1 VEIKWRIVP
10 VESGRSQLMS
20 VAKDGTMRI
29 LCTMI
34 GLCLVSAAS
43 LFAQPGDSAKIHD
56 YVKNLPPTPTP
67 PYGEVQRLA
76 LAANP
81 LGCEEHPHAPGMN
94 RPGYLWQR
102 DGKPQIL
109 EDYDHRRAFYGCL
122 DWHSAVNSTWM
133 MVSLIKADPTIAVAP
148 AIRNELASHFQK
160 PNIDGELEFFTKLK
174 GQGADFEKPYG
185 YAWLLKLYG
194 ELKTWNDPDGQRAAT
209 VLEPLAKWMSD
220 QYVLYLHSLNYP
232 VRVGLHPNTALDM
245 GFVLDYTSQVQDKAL
260 ETAVHET
267 AMRLFGN
274 DTHCAT
280 SSEPVF
286 GDFASPCLM
295 EAALMGRVLTPENYA
310 KWLDTFLPSV
320 YSEEFQLYAKDI
332 DAVHGD
338 NRDTTGTDEEG
349 LPNAH
354 LIGLNF
360 QRAAD
365 FMTIAQSLPKDD
377 PRVVAYERLAT
388 INGKQGYDKIGAAG
402 YLGTHWLATYALL
415 YENLVQKQP
424 QTTSNRTQAAMGKP

>member
-1 VEIKWRIVP
+1 
-10 VESGRSQLMS
+10 
-20 VAKDGTMRI
+20 MRI
-29 LCTMI
+29 LPKILT
-34 GLCLVSAAS
+34 LCLAGATS
-43 LFAQPGDSAKIHD
+43 LLAQGSDAAKIRD
-56 YVKNLPPTPTP
+56 YLKSLPNPTP
-67 PYGEVQRLA
+67 PPYDEVQRLA

-81 LGCEEHPHAPGMN
+81 LGCEDHPHAPGMT

-102 DGKPQIL
+102 DGKPQII
-109 EDYDHRRAFYGCL
+109 EDYEKHRAFFGCL

-133 MVSLIKADPTIAVAP
+133 MISVIKADPNIAVAP
-148 AIRNELASHFQK
+148 AIKNELATHFQK
-160 PNIDGELEFFTKLK
+160 ENIDGELAYYTKLK
-174 GQGADFEKPYG
+174 GVGADFEKPYG

-220 QYVLYLHSLNYP
+220 QYVLYLNSLNYP

-245 GFVLDYTSQVQDKAL
+245 GFVLDYTNLVQDKAL
-260 ETAVHET
+260 ETAIHDT

-280 SSEPVF
+280 NSEPVF
-286 GDFASPCLM
+286 ADFASPCLM
-295 EAALMGRVLTPENYA
+295 EAALMGRVMTPETYA
-310 KWLDTFLPSV
+310 KWLDTFLPPV
-320 YSEEFQLYAKDI
+320 YAEEFQLYARDI
-332 DAVHGD
+332 DAVHGN

-354 LIGLNF
+354 LVGLNF

-365 FMTIAQSLPKDD
+365 FMTIAQSLPKSD
-377 PRVVAYERLAT
+377 PRVPVYLRLAT
-388 INGKQGYDKIGAAG
+388 INGKQGYDKIGSAG

-415 YENLVQKQP
+415 YENLVHASGGSSA
-424 QTTSNRTQAAMGKP
+424 SNTQAALKKH

>member
-1 VEIKWRIVP
+1 
-10 VESGRSQLMS
+10 
-20 VAKDGTMRI
+20 
-29 LCTMI
+29 
-34 GLCLVSAAS
+34 
-43 LFAQPGDSAKIHD
+43 
-56 YVKNLPPTPTP
+56 
-67 PYGEVQRLA
+67 
-76 LAANP
+76 
-81 LGCEEHPHAPGMN
+81 MN

-102 DGKPQIL
+102 EGKPQIL
-109 EDYDHRRAFYGCL
+109 EDYDKHRAFYGCL

-133 MVSLIKADPTIAVAP
+133 MISLIKADPTISVGP

-160 PNIDGELEFFTKLK
+160 ENIDGELAFFTKLK
-174 GQGADFEKPYG
+174 GEGADFEKPYG

-209 VLEPLAKWMSD
+209 VLEPLAKWIST

-232 VRVGLHPNTALDM
+232 VRIGLHPNTALDM
-245 GFVLDYTSQVQDKAL
+245 GFALDYTNQVQDKAL
-260 ETAVHET
+260 ETAIHDT
-267 AMRLFGN
+267 AMRLFGS

-280 SSEPVF
+280 ASEPVF
-286 GDFASPCLM
+286 GDFAAPCLT
-295 EAALMGRVLTPENYA
+295 EAALMGRVLGPESYS
-310 KWLDTFLPSV
+310 KWLDTFLPPV
-320 YSEEFQLYAKDI
+320 YAEEFQGYAKEI
-332 DAVHGD
+332 DAVHGN

-377 PRVVAYERLAT
+377 PRVAVYRRLAT

-415 YENLVQKQP
+415 YENLVHAP
-424 QTTSNRTQAAMGKP
+424 GEPTTGKTQAFAGKH

>member
-1 VEIKWRIVP
+1 
-10 VESGRSQLMS
+10 
-20 VAKDGTMRI
+20 MRV
-29 LCTMI
+29 LSKVLT
-34 GLCLVSAAS
+34 LCLAGTTS
-43 LFAQPGDSAKIHD
+43 LLAQGSDSTKIRD
-56 YVKNLPPTPTP
+56 YLKSLPAPAP
-67 PYGEVQRLA
+67 PAYDEVQRLA

-81 LGCEEHPHAPGMN
+81 LGCEDHPHAPGMI

-109 EDYDHRRAFYGCL
+109 EDYDKHRAFYGCL

-133 MVSLIKADPTIAVAP
+133 MISLIKADPTIAVGP
-148 AIRNELASHFQK
+148 AIRNELTTHFQK
-160 PNIDGELEFFTKLK
+160 ENIDGELAFFTKLK

-209 VLEPLAKWMSD
+209 VLEPLAKWMSE

-245 GFVLDYTSQVQDKAL
+245 GFVLDYTNQVQDKAL
-260 ETAVHET
+260 ESAVHET
-267 AMRLFGN
+267 ALRLFGN

-280 SSEPVF
+280 ASEPVF
-286 GDFASPCLM
+286 GDFAAPCLT
-295 EAALMGRVLTPENYA
+295 EAALMGRVLTSEAYS
-310 KWLDTFLPSV
+310 KWLDTFLPPV
-320 YSEEFQLYAKDI
+320 YSEEFQGYAKDI
-332 DAVHGD
+332 DAVHGN

-365 FMTIAQSLPKDD
+365 LLTIANSLPRND
-377 PRVVAYERLAT
+377 PRVAVYERLAT

-415 YENLVQKQP
+415 YENVVHASTPLPPNK
-424 QTTSNRTQAAMGKP
+424 TQASVGRH

>member
-1 VEIKWRIVP
+1 
-10 VESGRSQLMS
+10 
-20 VAKDGTMRI
+20 MRGLSKI
-29 LCTMI
+29 LS
-34 GLCLVSAAS
+34 LCLAGATS
-43 LFAQPGDSAKIHD
+43 LLAQGSDSAKIRD
-56 YVKNLPPTPTP
+56 YLKSLPTPTP
-67 PYGEVQRLA
+67 PAYDEVQRLA

-81 LGCEEHPHAPGMN
+81 LGCEDHPHSPGII

-102 DGKPQIL
+102 EDKPQIID
-109 EDYDHRRAFYGCL
+109 DYDKHRAFYGCL

-133 MVSLIKADPTIAVAP
+133 MISLIKADPTIAVAP
-148 AIRNELASHFQK
+148 AIRTELASHFQK
-160 PNIDGELEFFTKLK
+160 PNIDGELDFFTKLR

-209 VLEPLAKWMSD
+209 VLEPLAKWMSE
-220 QYVLYLHSLNYP
+220 QYVFYLHSMNYP
-232 VRVGLHPNTALDM
+232 VRVGLHPNTTLDM
-245 GFVLDYTSQVQDKAL
+245 GFVLDYTNLVQDKTL

-267 AMRLFGN
+267 ALRLFRN

-280 SSEPVF
+280 GSEPVF
-286 GDFASPCLM
+286 GDFASPCLT
-295 EAALMGRVLTPENYA
+295 EAALMGRVMIPESYA
-310 KWLDTFLPSV
+310 KWLDTFLPPV

-332 DAVHGD
+332 DAVHGN

-365 FMTIAQSLPKDD
+365 LLTIAHGLPKDD
-377 PRVVAYERLAT
+377 PRVAVYQRLAA

-415 YENLVQKQP
+415 YENVVHSPPALSS
-424 QTTSNRTQAAMGKP
+424 SNKTQASLSGH

>member
-1 VEIKWRIVP
+1 MHVVSKI
-10 VESGRSQLMS
+10 L
-20 VAKDGTMRI
+20 I
-29 LCTMI
+29 LCLAGT
-34 GLCLVSAAS
+34 AS
-43 LFAQPGDSAKIHD
+43 LLAQGNDDAKIRE
-56 YVKNLPPTPTP
+56 YLKSLQTPTP
-67 PYGEVQRLA
+67 PAYDEVQRLA

-81 LGCEEHPHAPGMN
+81 LGCEDHPHSPGMI

-102 DGKPQIL
+102 EGKPQMID
-109 EDYDHRRAFYGCL
+109 DYESHRAFYGCL

-133 MVSLIKADPTIAVAP
+133 MISLIKADPTIAVAP
-148 AIRNELASHFQK
+148 AIRNELTSHFQK
-160 PNIDGELEFFTKLK
+160 TNIDGELDFFTKLR

-209 VLEPLAKWMSD
+209 VLEPLAKWMSE
-220 QYVLYLHSLNYP
+220 QYAIYLHSLNYP

-245 GFVLDYTSQVQDKAL
+245 GFVLDYTNLAQDKAL

-267 AMRLFGN
+267 ALRLFGG

-286 GDFASPCLM
+286 GDFAAPCLT
-295 EAALMGRVLTPENYA
+295 EAALMGRVMTPGDYA
-310 KWLDTFLPSV
+310 RWLDKFLPPV
-320 YSEEFQLYAKDI
+320 YSEEFQIYAKDI
-332 DAVHGD
+332 DAIHGN

-365 FMTIAQSLPKDD
+365 LLMIAQGLPKND
-377 PRVVAYERLAT
+377 PRVAVYERLAT

-415 YENLVQKQP
+415 YENVVHSSVSSP
-424 QTTSNRTQAAMGKP
+424 SNKAQASVGKH

>member
-1 VEIKWRIVP
+1 
-10 VESGRSQLMS
+10 
-20 VAKDGTMRI
+20 MRVLSNILI
-29 LCTMI
+29 LCLAGATSV
-34 GLCLVSAAS
+34 L
-43 LFAQPGDSAKIHD
+43 AQGGDSAKIRD
-56 YVKNLPPTPTP
+56 YLKSLPTPTP
-67 PYGEVQRLA
+67 PPYDEVQRLA

-81 LGCEEHPHAPGMN
+81 LGCEDHPHAPGMV

-102 DGKPQIL
+102 DGKPQII
-109 EDYDHRRAFYGCL
+109 EDYDKHRTFYGCL

-133 MVSLIKADPTIAVAP
+133 MISLIKADPTIAVAP

-160 PNIDGELEFFTKLK
+160 ENIDGELAFYTKLK

-209 VLEPLAKWMSD
+209 VLEPLAKWMSE

-245 GFVLDYTSQVQDKAL
+245 GFVLDYTNLVQDKAL
-260 ETAVHET
+260 ETAVHDT
-267 AMRLFGN
+267 ALRLFAN

-280 SSEPVF
+280 NAEPVF
-286 GDFASPCLM
+286 ADFAAPCLT

-310 KWLDTFLPSV
+310 KWLDTFLPPV
-320 YSEEFQLYAKDI
+320 YAEEFQLYAKDI
-332 DAVHGD
+332 DAVHGN

-365 FMTIAQSLPKDD
+365 FMTIAQSLPKED
-377 PRVVAYERLAT
+377 PRVPVYLRLAT

-415 YENLVQKQP
+415 YENLVHASTP
-424 QTTSNRTQAAMGKP
+424 PNRTQASLGKK

>member
-1 VEIKWRIVP
+1 MHALLK
-10 VESGRSQLMS
+10 
-20 VAKDGTMRI
+20 I
-29 LCTMI
+29 LT
-34 GLCLVSAAS
+34 LCLAGSTT
-43 LFAQPGDSAKIHD
+43 LLAQGNDSAKIRD
-56 YVKNLPPTPTP
+56 YLKGLPAPAP
-67 PYGEVQRLA
+67 PAFDEVQRLA

-81 LGCEEHPHAPGMN
+81 LGCEEHPHAPGMI

-109 EDYDHRRAFYGCL
+109 EDYDKHRAFYGCL

-133 MVSLIKADPTIAVAP
+133 MISLIKADPAISVSP
-148 AIRNELASHFQK
+148 AIRNELQNHFQK
-160 PNIDGELEFFTKLK
+160 ENIDGELAFFTKLK

-209 VLEPLAKWMSD
+209 ILEPLAKWMSD

-245 GFVLDYTSQVQDKAL
+245 GFVLDYTNQVQDKAL
-260 ETAVHET
+260 ETAIHET
-267 AMRLFGN
+267 AMRLFGK

-280 SSEPVF
+280 ASEPVF
-286 GDFASPCLM
+286 GDFAAPCLT
-295 EAALMGRVLTPENYA
+295 EAALMGRVLTPENYS
-310 KWLDTFLPSV
+310 KWLDTFLPPL
-320 YSEEFQLYAKDI
+320 YSEEFQGYAKDI
-332 DAVHGD
+332 DAVHGN

-365 FMTIAQSLPKDD
+365 FMTIARSLPKDD
-377 PRVVAYERLAT
+377 PRVAAYLRLAT

-415 YENLVQKQP
+415 YENLAHASSPSASNATQASL
-424 QTTSNRTQAAMGKP
+424 SNR

>member
-1 VEIKWRIVP
+1 MLQV
-10 VESGRSQLMS
+10 ST
-20 VAKDGTMRI
+20 AKDGMMHVLYKI
-29 LCTMI
+29 LSL
-34 GLCLVSAAS
+34 GLVGTTSLLAQAS
-43 LFAQPGDSAKIHD
+43 DAGKIHD
-56 YVKNLPPTPTP
+56 YLKSLPATAAPA
-67 PYGEVQRLA
+67 YGEVQRLA
-76 LAANP
+76 LAASP
-81 LGCEEHPHAPGMN
+81 LGCEEHPHAPGMT

-109 EDYDHRRAFYGCL
+109 EDYDKRRAFYGCL

-133 MVSLIKADPTIAVAP
+133 MISLIKADPTIAVTP

-160 PNIDGELEFFTKLK
+160 ANIDGELEFFTKLK

-209 VLEPLAKWMSD
+209 VLEPLAKWMSG

-245 GFVLDYTSQVQDKAL
+245 GFVLDYTNLVEDKPL

-267 AMRLFGN
+267 ALRLFGN
-274 DTHCAT
+274 DNHCAT
-280 SSEPVF
+280 GSEPVF
-286 GDFASPCLM
+286 GDFASPCLT
-295 EAALMGRVLTPENYA
+295 EAALMGRVLTPNDYT
-310 KWLDTFLPSV
+310 KWLDAFFPSV
-320 YSEEFQLYAKDI
+320 YSEEFQTYAKEI
-332 DAVHGD
+332 DAVHGN

-365 FMTIAQSLPKDD
+365 FLMIAQSLPKDD
-377 PRVVAYERLAT
+377 PRVAVYQRLGA

-415 YENLVQKQP
+415 YENLVHASVP
-424 QTTSNRTQAAMGKP
+424 SSSNKTQASIGKH

>member
-1 VEIKWRIVP
+1 
-10 VESGRSQLMS
+10 
-20 VAKDGTMRI
+20 MRVLFKI
-29 LCTMI
+29 LS
-34 GLCLVSAAS
+34 LCLVGATSLSAQS
-43 LFAQPGDSAKIHD
+43 GDNARIHD
-56 YVKNLPPTPTP
+56 YLKSLPTPAP
-67 PYGEVQRLA
+67 PAYDEVQRLA

-81 LGCEEHPHAPGMN
+81 LGCEDHPHSAGMI
-94 RPGYLWQR
+94 RPSYLWQR

-109 EDYDHRRAFYGCL
+109 DDYDKHRAFYGCL
-122 DWHSAVNSTWM
+122 DWHSGVNSTWM
-133 MVSLIKADPTIAVAP
+133 MISLIKADPTIAVAP

-209 VLEPLAKWMSD
+209 VLEPLAKWMSE

-245 GFVLDYTSQVQDKAL
+245 GFVLDYTNLVQDKAL
-260 ETAVHET
+260 EAAVHET
-267 AMRLFGN
+267 ALRIFGN
-274 DTHCAT
+274 DRHCAT
-280 SSEPVF
+280 GSEPVF
-286 GDFASPCLM
+286 GDFASPCLT
-295 EAALMGRVLTPENYA
+295 EAALMGRIMTADAYS
-310 KWLDTFLPSV
+310 KWLDTFLPPV

-332 DAVHGD
+332 DAVHGN

-365 FMTIAQSLPKDD
+365 LLTIANSLPKDD
-377 PRVVAYERLAT
+377 PRVAVYQRLAT

-415 YENLVQKQP
+415 YENVVHSP
-424 QTTSNRTQAAMGKP
+424 STSSSSRTQASVGTH

>member
-1 VEIKWRIVP
+1 MMRDF
-10 VESGRSQLMS
+10 S
-20 VAKDGTMRI
+20 RI
-29 LCTMI
+29 LI
-34 GLCLVSAAS
+34 FCLAGTTS
-43 LFAQPGDSAKIHD
+43 LLAQSSDTAKIRD
-56 YVKNLPPTPTP
+56 YLKTLPNPTP
-67 PYGEVQRLA
+67 PAYNEVQRLT

-81 LGCEEHPHAPGMN
+81 IGCEDHPHASGMN
-94 RPGYLWQR
+94 RPGYIWER
-102 DGKPQIL
+102 DGKPQL
-109 EDYDHRRAFYGCL
+109 LSDYEGHRAFYGCL

-133 MVSLIKADPTIAVAP
+133 MISLIKADPTITVAP

-160 PNIDGELEFFTKLK
+160 ANVDGELDFFTKLK

-209 VLEPLAKWMSD
+209 VLEPLAKWMSE

-232 VRVGLHPNTALDM
+232 VRIGLHPNTALDM
-245 GFVLDYTSQVQDKAL
+245 GFVLDYTNLVQDKPL

-267 AMRLFGN
+267 AMRLFNN

-280 SSEPVF
+280 GLEPVF
-286 GDFASPCLM
+286 GDFASPCLT

-310 KWLDTFLPSV
+310 KWLDTFLPPV
-320 YSEEFQLYAKDI
+320 YSEEFQTYAKDI
-332 DAVHGD
+332 DAIHGN

-354 LIGLNF
+354 LVGLNF

-365 FMTIAQSLPKDD
+365 LLTIAQSLPKND
-377 PRVVAYERLAT
+377 PRVLVYERLAT
-388 INGKQGYDKIGAAG
+388 INGKQGYDKIGKAG
-402 YLGTHWLATYALL
+402 YLGTHWLSTYALL
-415 YENLVQKQP
+415 YENLVHASS
-424 QTTSNRTQAAMGKP
+424 TSSTNKMQALLNRH

>member
-1 VEIKWRIVP
+1 VRNKKKT
-10 VESGRSQLMS
+10 
-20 VAKDGTMRI
+20 KDDTMRVVFRI
-29 LCTMI
+29 LIVCFAGAT
-34 GLCLVSAAS
+34 S
-43 LFAQPGDSAKIHD
+43 LLAQGDSAKIHD
-56 YVKNLPPTPTP
+56 YLKSLPTPAP
-67 PYGEVQRLA
+67 PAYDEVQRLA

-81 LGCEEHPHAPGMN
+81 LGCEDHPHSPGII

-109 EDYDHRRAFYGCL
+109 DDYDKHRAFYGCL
-122 DWHSAVNSTWM
+122 DWHSSVNSMWM
-133 MVSLIKADPTIAVAP
+133 MISLIKADPTIAVAP

-160 PNIDGELEFFTKLK
+160 ENIDGELAFFTKLQ
-174 GQGADFEKPYG
+174 GLGADFERPYG

-194 ELKTWNDPDGQRAAT
+194 ELKTWNDPDGQRAAAI
-209 VLEPLAKWMSD
+209 LEPLAKWISA

-245 GFVLDYTSQVQDKAL
+245 SFVLDYTNLVKDQTL
-260 ETAVHET
+260 ETAINET
-267 AMRLFGN
+267 AMRLFGS
-274 DTHCAT
+274 DVHCAT
-280 SSEPVF
+280 GSEPVF
-286 GDFASPCLM
+286 GDFAAPCLT
-295 EAALMGRVLTPENYA
+295 EAALMGRVMTPENYA
-310 KWLDTFLPSV
+310 KWLDTFLPPV
-320 YSEEFQLYAKDI
+320 YAEEFQVYAKEI
-332 DAVHGD
+332 DAVHGN

-365 FMTIAQSLPKDD
+365 LLTIAYSLPKAD
-377 PRVVAYERLAT
+377 PRVPVFQRLAT

-415 YENLVQKQP
+415 YENLVHAAP
-424 QTTSNRTQAAMGKP
+424 PSSSNKTQASIEKR

>member
-1 VEIKWRIVP
+1 MMRAL
-10 VESGRSQLMS
+10 S
-20 VAKDGTMRI
+20 RI
-29 LCTMI
+29 LT
-34 GLCLVSAAS
+34 LCLAGVTPLLAQAS
-43 LFAQPGDSAKIHD
+43 DNAKIRD
-56 YVKNLPPTPTP
+56 YLKGLPTPTP
-67 PYGEVQRLA
+67 PPYNETQRLA

-81 LGCEEHPHAPGMN
+81 LGCEDHPHAPGMI
-94 RPGYLWQR
+94 RPGYLWER
-102 DGKPQIL
+102 EGKPQII
-109 EDYDHRRAFYGCL
+109 EDYDKHRAFYGCL

-133 MVSLIKADPTIAVAP
+133 MISLIKADPSIAVAP
-148 AIRNELASHFQK
+148 AIRNELANHFQK

-209 VLEPLAKWMSD
+209 VLEPLAKWMSE

-245 GFVLDYTSQVQDKAL
+245 GFVLDYTNLVQDKTL
-260 ETAVHET
+260 ETAIHET

-280 SSEPVF
+280 ASEPVF
-286 GDFASPCLM
+286 GDFASPCLT
-295 EAALMGRVLTPENYA
+295 EAALMGRVMTPETYC
-310 KWLDTFLPSV
+310 KWLDTFLPPV

-332 DAVHGD
+332 DAVHGN

-365 FMTIAQSLPKDD
+365 LMTIANSLPKED
-377 PRVVAYERLAT
+377 PRVAVYERLAT

-415 YENLVQKQP
+415 YENVAHASTSQ
-424 QTTSNRTQAAMGKP
+424 SNRTQASISKR